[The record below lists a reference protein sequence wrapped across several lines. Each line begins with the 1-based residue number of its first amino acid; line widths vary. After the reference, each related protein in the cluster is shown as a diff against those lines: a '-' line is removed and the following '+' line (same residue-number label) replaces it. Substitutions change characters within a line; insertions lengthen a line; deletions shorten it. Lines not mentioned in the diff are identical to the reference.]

1 MRKWAIA
8 IRISGF
14 LLAVLLIASSPP
26 IKAQSITEVVSNP
39 PPNKQYNV
47 VRESGNCPKNVGI
60 WNISFGY
67 RQDALM
73 SEQIA
78 IADTL
83 PIAGLAR
90 LASERFRFVE
100 FQAPLLPAYASCVGE
115 ASSPQNP
122 NSLDARYRFR
132 FRNRNVYFSVDFTA
146 TPEGFGAGISDRKII
161 GGRPFVVLQFID

>member
-8 IRISGF
+8 SIVIGI
-14 LLAVLLIASSPP
+14 LLAVLLSTISTP
-26 IKAQSITEVVSNP
+26 IKAQSITEVISNP
-39 PPNKQYNV
+39 APNKQYNV
-47 VRESGNCPKNVGI
+47 VRQRGNCPKTVGL
-60 WNISFGY
+60 WTISFSY
-67 RQDALM
+67 RQEALM

-122 NSLDARYRFR
+122 NSLDARYKFR